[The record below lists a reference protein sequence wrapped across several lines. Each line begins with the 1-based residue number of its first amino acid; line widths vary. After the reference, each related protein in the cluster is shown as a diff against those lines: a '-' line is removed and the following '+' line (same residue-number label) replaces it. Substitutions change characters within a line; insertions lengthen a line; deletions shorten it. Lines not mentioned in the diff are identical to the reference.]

1 MELNYLEC
9 IACGSRDDI
18 QTNSYQCSKCG
29 DLLEVKYDIESL
41 KEIVNPKKWT
51 GSLRVW
57 RYKDLMPLK
66 DGSKIVTLNE
76 GGTNL
81 ADCDNL
87 KSILN
92 IHSLRVKNEGENPT
106 GSFKDRGMT
115 VGVSRAVEQNAK
127 VVICAST
134 GNTASSAAAYAAR
147 AGMRCVV
154 IVPSR
159 AIALGKLAQATIHG
173 AEVVQVKGNFDQSLK
188 MVLDFANRHKEIY
201 LLNSLNPFRLEGQRS
216 LAFEVC
222 EQSNFE
228 VPDRIVVPV
237 GNAGNIS
244 AIWKGFSEFKELG
257 IINKLPKMTG
267 IQAENASPIA
277 DAVKRGDDKIISVE
291 RPETVAT
298 AIRIGAPAS
307 WKKALKAIRMSG
319 GTAEKVD
326 DHEILEA
333 QRLLARTEGIFTE
346 PAGASSLAGLKK
358 LLEQGV
364 VDSDEKVV
372 CVCTGHGLKDP
383 DIVMQFVKVEG
394 EMEPEIESMERALG
408 IASVVTK

>member
-1 MELNYLEC
+1 MNYLEC
-9 IACGSRDDI
+9 ISCGSRDDI

-29 DLLEVKYDIESL
+29 DLLEVRYDLESL
-41 KEIVNPKKWT
+41 KEIVDPKKWT

-66 DGSKIVTLNE
+66 EGAKIVTLNE

-92 IHSLRVKNEGENPT
+92 ISSLQVKNEGENPT

-115 VGVSRAVEQNAK
+115 VAVSRAVEQNAK

-147 AGMRCVV
+147 AGLRCVV

-216 LAFEVC
+216 LAFEIC
-222 EQSNFE
+222 EQTNYE

-244 AIWKGFSEFKELG
+244 AIWKGFSEFHKLG

-267 IQAENASPIA
+267 IQAEGASPIA
-277 DAVKRGDDKIISVE
+277 DAVKRGDDKILSVE

-319 GTAEKVD
+319 GTAEKVND
-326 DHEILEA
+326 QEILEA
-333 QRLLARTEGIFTE
+333 QRLLARNEGIFTE
-346 PAGASSLAGLKK
+346 PAGASSIAGLKK
-358 LLEQGV
+358 LLELGV

-372 CVCTGHGLKDP
+372 CICTGHGLKDP
-383 DIVMQFVKVEG
+383 DIVMQFVKVQS
-394 EMEPEIESMERALG
+394 EMEPEMESMERALG
-408 IASVVTK
+408 IATVVTK

>member
-1 MELNYLEC
+1 MNYLEC
-9 IACGSRDDI
+9 ISCGSRDDI

-29 DLLEVKYDIESL
+29 DLLEVRYDLESL
-41 KEIVNPKKWT
+41 KEIVDPKKWT

-66 DGSKIVTLNE
+66 EGAKIVTLNE

-92 IHSLRVKNEGENPT
+92 ISSLQVKNEGENPT

-115 VGVSRAVEQNAK
+115 VAVSRAVEQNAK

-147 AGMRCVV
+147 AGLRCVV

-216 LAFEVC
+216 LAFEIC
-222 EQSNFE
+222 EQTNYE

-244 AIWKGFSEFKELG
+244 AIWKGFSEFHKLG

-267 IQAENASPIA
+267 IQAEGASPIV
-277 DAVKRGDDKIISVE
+277 DAVKRGDDKILSVE

-319 GTAEKVD
+319 GTAEKVND
-326 DHEILEA
+326 QEILEA
-333 QRLLARTEGIFTE
+333 QRLLARNEGIFTE
-346 PAGASSLAGLKK
+346 PAGASSIAGLKK
-358 LLEQGV
+358 LLELGV

-372 CVCTGHGLKDP
+372 CICTGHGLKDP
-383 DIVMQFVKVEG
+383 DIVMQFVKVQS
-394 EMEPEIESMERALG
+394 EMEPEMESMERALG
-408 IASVVTK
+408 IATVVTK

>member
-1 MELNYLEC
+1 MNYLEC
-9 IACGSRDDI
+9 ISCGSRDDI

-29 DLLEVKYDIESL
+29 DLLEVRYDLESL
-41 KEIVNPKKWT
+41 KEIVDPKKWT

-66 DGSKIVTLNE
+66 EGAKIVTLNE

-81 ADCDNL
+81 APCDNL

-92 IHSLRVKNEGENPT
+92 ISSLQVKNEGENPT

-115 VGVSRAVEQNAK
+115 VAVSRAVEQNAK

-147 AGMRCVV
+147 AGLRCVV

-216 LAFEVC
+216 LAFEIC
-222 EQSNFE
+222 EQTNYE

-244 AIWKGFSEFKELG
+244 AIWKGFSEFHKLG

-267 IQAENASPIA
+267 IQAEGASPIA
-277 DAVKRGDDKIISVE
+277 DAVKRGDDKILSVE

-319 GTAEKVD
+319 GTAEKVND
-326 DHEILEA
+326 QEILEA
-333 QRLLARTEGIFTE
+333 QRLLARNEGIFTE
-346 PAGASSLAGLKK
+346 PAGASSIAGLKK
-358 LLEQGV
+358 LLELGV
-364 VDSDEKVV
+364 VDSDENVV
-372 CVCTGHGLKDP
+372 CICTGHGLKDP
-383 DIVMQFVKVEG
+383 DIVMQFVKVQS
-394 EMEPEIESMERALG
+394 EMEPEMESMERALG
-408 IASVVTK
+408 IATVVTK

>member
-1 MELNYLEC
+1 MELSYLEC
-9 IACGSRDDI
+9 IACGSRENI
-18 QTNSYQCSKCG
+18 QANSYQCSKCG
-29 DLLEVKYDIESL
+29 DLLEVKYEIEGL
-41 KEIVNPKKWT
+41 KEIVNPKNWR
-51 GSLRVW
+51 GPLSVW
-57 RYKDLMPLK
+57 RYKDLMPIAE
-66 DGSKIVTLNE
+66 GSRIVTLNE

-81 ADCDNL
+81 ASCDNL
-87 KSILN
+87 KSILD
-92 IHSLRVKNEGENPT
+92 IDSLHVKNEGENPT

-115 VGVSRAVEQNAK
+115 VGTSRAVAQKAK

-216 LAFEVC
+216 LAFEVW
-222 EQSNFE
+222 EQYDHDI
-228 VPDRIVVPV
+228 PDRIVVPV

-244 AIWKGFSEFKELG
+244 AIWKGFSEFKSLG
-257 IINKLPKMTG
+257 LIHKIPKMTG
-267 IQAENASPIA
+267 IQAEGASPIA
-277 DAVKRGDDKIISVE
+277 QAVKRGDDKILNVE
-291 RPETVAT
+291 RPETIAT
-298 AIRIGAPAS
+298 AIRIGSPAS

-319 GTAEKVD
+319 GSAETVTD
-326 DHEILEA
+326 DEILEA
-333 QRLLARTEGIFTE
+333 QRLLARNEGIFTE
-346 PAGASSLAGLKK
+346 PAGASSIAGLKK
-358 LLEQGV
+358 LRDQGRI
-364 VDSDEKVV
+364 DSDEKVV

-394 EMEPEIESMERALG
+394 EMEPEIDSVERALG
-408 IASVVTK
+408 IASVVNQ